1 MAGRRRVPWA
11 LSPKTFLFAAGVGII
26 GGLVGATYQIL
37 SRGLQIFIVGEGK
50 LLDAASGLEWYQ
62 RMLIPFFGA
71 CLASAIIYALGRW
84 TTGQG
89 MADVMEAVSLRRMR
103 NLSVWRTILRALSS
117 LALIATGGSVGREGP
132 IAYMSA
138 SLGTRFARLSGMP
151 STRLGL
157 FAGCGIAAGMAV
169 SYYAPFGAALF
180 AMEVVLR
187 NFSVDILAPVLAA
200 SVVSYLMFEALASTG
215 FL

>member
-1 MAGRRRVPWA
+1 MAETRRVPWA

-26 GGLVGATYQIL
+26 GGLVGTIYQLL
-37 SRGLQIFIVGEGK
+37 SRGLQWFIVGEGS
-50 LLDAASGLEWYQ
+50 LFEAAARLAPWQ
-62 RMLIPFFGA
+62 RVAIPFLGA
-71 CLASAIIYALGRW
+71 CAAAVLVHTLGRW
-84 TTGQG
+84 RQGQG
-89 MADVMEAVSLRRMR
+89 MAAVMEAVSLRRVR
-103 NLSVWRTILRALSS
+103 RLSATATVARALSS

-138 SLGTRFARLSGMP
+138 SFGTRFARMSGMP

-169 SYYAPFGAALF
+169 SYYAPLGGALF

-187 NFSVDILAPVLAA
+187 NFSPPPSSA
-200 SVVSYLMFEALASTG
+200 S
-215 FL
+215 